1 MLTYADVCSL
11 HQVSVSVEDSK
22 SYFEGGRNQGG
33 EQYVYD
39 EGVAW
44 VEQADLHYSV
54 SFRAAGEVSQGV
66 TRRCHVCLV
75 PHGMFRISLISR
87 MSLMSL
93 MSLCRSVRDMPR
105 LDTTRDRLSR
115 WFPFG
120 YCNSNTLTP
129 KFWKSFC

>member
-44 VEQADLHYSV
+44 VEQAELHYSV

-66 TRRCHVCLV
+66 TKRCHVCLV
-75 PHGMFRISLISR
+75 PHGMFLMSLISF
-87 MSLMSL
+87 
-93 MSLCRSVRDMPR
+93 MSLCGSVRDMPR
-105 LDTTRDRLSR
+105 LHTTRDHLLR
-115 WFPFG
+115 WFPFRCG
-120 YCNSNTLTP
+120 NSNTLTP
-129 KFWKSFC
+129 KFWKSFG